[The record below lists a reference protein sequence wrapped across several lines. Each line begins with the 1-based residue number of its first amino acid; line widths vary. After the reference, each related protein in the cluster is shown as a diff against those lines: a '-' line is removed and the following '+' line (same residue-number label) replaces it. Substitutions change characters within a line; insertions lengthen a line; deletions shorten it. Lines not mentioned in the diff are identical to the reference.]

1 MDNRNN
7 EQITPVIDRNAK
19 IIKLKL
25 DIIFKR
31 IFGDSK
37 NERIIKAFL
46 SALLE
51 IPKESITSLTIENVE
66 LPPEY
71 ADQKFSKLDLK
82 LNVNDRIVDVEM
94 QINRVPGFSERSLYY
109 GAKLYAEQL
118 KSGDD
123 YEKLNQTICINITSF
138 NAFKCEDYHSCFKMI
153 EHKRHEVLTEK
164 FMIHFFELNKIN
176 KYSKN
181 KPMDDWLKLI
191 NAETEG
197 ELMDIQTTTLIPE
210 IQETIVHLRTLNG
223 DEKIRREAELREKR
237 LHDEASSMQGAWREG
252 KEEGLQEGLA
262 KGLAKGI
269 EEGMEKTKYTTATS
283 LIKMGLLSY
292 ENISIATG
300 LTIEEIENL
309 AKGL

>member
-1 MDNRNN
+1 
-7 EQITPVIDRNAK
+7 
-19 IIKLKL
+19 
-25 DIIFKR
+25 
-31 IFGDSK
+31 
-37 NERIIKAFL
+37 
-46 SALLE
+46 
-51 IPKESITSLTIENVE
+51 
-66 LPPEY
+66 
-71 ADQKFSKLDLK
+71 
-82 LNVNDRIVDVEM
+82 
-94 QINRVPGFSERSLYY
+94 
-109 GAKLYAEQL
+109 
-118 KSGDD
+118 
-123 YEKLNQTICINITSF
+123 
-138 NAFKCEDYHSCFKMI
+138 MI

>member
-1 MDNRNN
+1 MNNSN

-51 IPKESITSLTIENVE
+51 IPKESIKSLTIENVE

-82 LNVNDRIVDVEM
+82 LNVNDKIVDVEM

-109 GAKLYAEQL
+109 GAKLYSKQL

-138 NAFKCEDYHSCFKMI
+138 KAFNCEDYHSCFKMI

-164 FMIHFFELNKIN
+164 FIIHFFELSKIN
-176 KYSKN
+176 KCNKN

-237 LHDEASSMQGAWREG
+237 LHDEASSIKGAWREG
-252 KEEGLQEGLA
+252 KAEGIQEGIE
-262 KGLAKGI
+262 KGI
-269 EEGMEKTKYTTATS
+269 QKNKYTTATS
-283 LIKMGLLSY
+283 LIQMGLLSY

-309 AKGL
+309 AYKLQSEN

>member
-1 MDNRNN
+1 
-7 EQITPVIDRNAK
+7 
-19 IIKLKL
+19 
-25 DIIFKR
+25 
-31 IFGDSK
+31 
-37 NERIIKAFL
+37 
-46 SALLE
+46 
-51 IPKESITSLTIENVE
+51 
-66 LPPEY
+66 
-71 ADQKFSKLDLK
+71 
-82 LNVNDRIVDVEM
+82 
-94 QINRVPGFSERSLYY
+94 
-109 GAKLYAEQL
+109 
-118 KSGDD
+118 
-123 YEKLNQTICINITSF
+123 
-138 NAFKCEDYHSCFKMI
+138 MI

-252 KEEGLQEGLA
+252 KAEGLA
-262 KGLAKGI
+262 
-269 EEGMEKTKYTTATS
+269 EGKAEGRAEGVCTTATM

-309 AKGL
+309 ADKLQSEN

>member
-1 MDNRNN
+1 
-7 EQITPVIDRNAK
+7 
-19 IIKLKL
+19 
-25 DIIFKR
+25 
-31 IFGDSK
+31 
-37 NERIIKAFL
+37 
-46 SALLE
+46 
-51 IPKESITSLTIENVE
+51 
-66 LPPEY
+66 
-71 ADQKFSKLDLK
+71 
-82 LNVNDRIVDVEM
+82 
-94 QINRVPGFSERSLYY
+94 
-109 GAKLYAEQL
+109 
-118 KSGDD
+118 
-123 YEKLNQTICINITSF
+123 
-138 NAFKCEDYHSCFKMI
+138 MI

-210 IQETIVHLRTLNG
+210 VQETIVHLRTLNG

-237 LHDEASSMQGAWREG
+237 LHDEASSIRGAWREG
-252 KEEGLQEGLA
+252 RAEGIQQN
-262 KGLAKGI
+262 
-269 EEGMEKTKYTTATS
+269 KYTTATS

-309 AKGL
+309 ADKLQSEN